1 MRHGKGTP
9 KLGRLSK
16 HREALLANLFSSLV
30 SHSRVKT
37 TLAKAKALRPFAE
50 KVVTLGKKGTLHH
63 RRLAIAKVGQ
73 EDIVKKLFTDLAP
86 RFKDRAGGYTR
97 ILKLGPRDS
106 DSAPMAIIEWVDFV
120 VEVETPT
127 AEPTEKKADKAETAE
142 KKEKT
147 EGKKKAPK
155 TPKKDAAEKP
165 DKE

>member
-30 SHSRVKT
+30 EHSRVKT

-50 KVVTLGKKGTLHH
+50 KIVTLGKKGSLHH
-63 RRLAIAKVGQ
+63 RRLAVAKVGQ
-73 EDIVKKLFTDLAP
+73 EGIVKKLFTDLAP

-97 ILKLGPRDS
+97 ILKLGPRGS

-120 VEVETPT
+120 IEAPVAAT
-127 AEPTEKKADKAETAE
+127 EPTEKKEVTKAEGT
-142 KKEKT
+142 KKPKT
-147 EGKKKAPK
+147 PK
-155 TPKKDAAEKP
+155 TPKKKDSAEKS